1 MSEET
6 QEVLGENTIPE
17 NNQVQEPVNKTIDL
31 SSFSM
36 EELITELENL
46 CEIQNPYSV
55 SKRSEE
61 IKTLFYKSLKSE
73 NNIEDISEEDSDE
86 DSDEDED
93 EEKKTLHPLEVKFK
107 NVNNKFRKIKSDYR
121 KNREKEENKNLI
133 IKENIISDID
143 KLSKEEESLKVT
155 FEKFKDYQNKWN
167 NTGRVP
173 ITKSNDLWQNYH
185 HHVELFYDYIKINK
199 ELRDLDFK
207 RNLEQKTIICEKSEK
222 LSNDKSINTAF
233 NSLQEL
239 HEHWKNIGP
248 VSREYRESIWE
259 RFQTASRKINKNRN
273 DYFLNKKRIL
283 KGNTELKSSIC
294 KEINKL
300 SEDNPNTHQQWNN
313 LSEKLN
319 ELSEKWKKA
328 APIEKSDLKKSW
340 TEFREATNE
349 FYSMRNNF
357 YKNRKEDNNNNLQ
370 EKIKI
375 CEQAE
380 ELSTST
386 NWKETGKQL
395 IQLQE
400 KWKNSAFVPKNLS
413 DKIWKRFRSACN
425 KFFDARKKHYKLL
438 DKEKE
443 GNLKEKTTLL
453 KEVQKFDVS
462 ENPREDIKKLKEFSE
477 KWNSIGF
484 VPKQDIQ
491 IKDKFDKVI
500 SSLYN
505 KLKVDRS
512 EKKTIQFQIKAE
524 RLKGNS
530 DKLNVEKELIRE
542 EIGKVNKTILQYE
555 NNISFFGNGKGT
567 EKLKEDVLK
576 NIENSKK
583 EIEELKKKLSLLNK
597 I

>member
-73 NNIEDISEEDSDE
+73 KNIEGISEEDS
-86 DSDEDED
+86 DED

-107 NVNNKFRKIKSDYR
+107 NVNNKFRKIKSDFR

-155 FEKFKDYQNKWN
+155 FEKFKDYQKKWN
-167 NTGRVP
+167 NTGHVP

-259 RFQTASRKINKNRN
+259 RFQTATRKINKNRN

-357 YKNRKEDNNNNLQ
+357 YKNRKEDNSNNLQ

-453 KEVQKFDVS
+453 KEVEKFDVS
-462 ENPREDIKKLKEFSE
+462 ENPREDIKRLKEFSE

-491 IKDKFDKVI
+491 INDRFDKVI
-500 SSLYN
+500 SFLYN
-505 KLKVDRS
+505 KLKVDKS

>member
-6 QEVLGENTIPE
+6 QEVLDENTISE
-17 NNQVQEPVNKTIDL
+17 NNQVQESVNKTIDL
-31 SSFSM
+31 SSLSM

-46 CEIQNPYSV
+46 CETQNPYSV
-55 SKRSEE
+55 SKKSEE

-86 DSDEDED
+86 
-93 EEKKTLHPLEVKFK
+93 EKKTLHPLELKFK

-121 KNREKEENKNLI
+121 KKREKEENKNLI
-133 IKENIISDID
+133 IKENIISEID
-143 KLSKEEESLKVT
+143 KLSKEEESIKIT
-155 FEKFKDYQNKWN
+155 FEKFKDYQKKWN
-167 NTGRVP
+167 NTGHVP

-207 RNLEQKTIICEKSEK
+207 KNLEQKTIICEKSEK

-273 DYFLNKKRIL
+273 DYFLNKKRIF

-300 SEDNPNTHQQWNN
+300 SEDDPNTHQQWNN

-340 TEFREATNE
+340 TEFREVTNK
-349 FYSMRNNF
+349 FYSMKNNF

-370 EKIKI
+370 EKISI
-375 CEQAE
+375 CEKAE
-380 ELSTST
+380 DLSNST
-386 NWKETGKQL
+386 NWQETGKQL

-443 GNLKEKTTLL
+443 ENIKEKTVLL
-453 KEVQKFDVS
+453 KTVENFDVS
-462 ENPREDIKKLKEFSE
+462 DNPKEDIKKLKEFSE

-491 IKDKFDKVI
+491 INDKFDKVI

-505 KLKVDRS
+505 KLKVDKS
-512 EKKTIQFQIKAE
+512 EKKNIQFQIKAE
-524 RLKGNS
+524 KLKGNS
-530 DKLNVEKELIRE
+530 DKLNIEKDFIRQ
-542 EIGKVNKTILQYE
+542 EIEKVNKTILQYE

-576 NIENSKK
+576 NIENDRK

>member
-6 QEVLGENTIPE
+6 QEVLDENTIPE

-31 SSFSM
+31 SSLSM

-55 SKRSEE
+55 SKKSEE

-86 DSDEDED
+86 
-93 EEKKTLHPLEVKFK
+93 EKKTLHPLEVKFK
-107 NVNNKFRKIKSDYR
+107 NANNKFRKIKSDYR

-155 FEKFKDYQNKWN
+155 FKKFKNYQKKWN
-167 NTGRVP
+167 NTGHVP

-259 RFQTASRKINKNRN
+259 RFQTASRKINKKRN

-300 SEDNPNTHQQWNN
+300 SEDDPNTHQQWNN

-340 TEFREATNE
+340 KEFREATNK

-370 EKIKI
+370 ERIRI
-375 CEQAE
+375 CEKAE

-386 NWKETGKQL
+386 NWKETGRQL

-453 KEVQKFDVS
+453 KEVEKFDVS

-500 SSLYN
+500 LSLYN
-505 KLKVDRS
+505 KLKVDKS
-512 EKKTIQFQIKAE
+512 ERKTIQFQIKAE

-576 NIENSKK
+576 NIKNSKK

>member
-17 NNQVQEPVNKTIDL
+17 NNQVQEPVNKTMDL
-31 SSFSM
+31 SSLSM

-86 DSDEDED
+86 DSDED

-259 RFQTASRKINKNRN
+259 RFQTATRKINKNRN

-505 KLKVDRS
+505 KLKVDKS

-524 RLKGNS
+524 RLKSNS

-567 EKLKEDVLK
+567 ERLKEDVLK

>member
-1 MSEET
+1 MSEAT
-6 QEVLGENTIPE
+6 QEVLDENTIPE

-31 SSFSM
+31 SSLSM

-55 SKRSEE
+55 SKKSEE

-73 NNIEDISEEDSDE
+73 NNIEDISEEDSE
-86 DSDEDED
+86 Q
-93 EEKKTLHPLEVKFK
+93 EKKTLHPLEVKFK

-155 FEKFKDYQNKWN
+155 FEKFKDYQKKWN
-167 NTGRVP
+167 NTGHVP

-273 DYFLNKKRIL
+273 DYFLNKKRIF

-300 SEDNPNTHQQWNN
+300 SEDDPNTHQQWNN

-453 KEVQKFDVS
+453 KEVEKFDVS

-505 KLKVDRS
+505 KLKVDKS

-567 EKLKEDVLK
+567 EKFKEDVLK

>member
-6 QEVLGENTIPE
+6 QEILGENTIPE

-73 NNIEDISEEDSDE
+73 NNIEDISEEDS
-86 DSDEDED
+86 DED

-248 VSREYRESIWE
+248 VSRKYRESIWE
-259 RFQTASRKINKNRN
+259 RFQTATRKINKNRN

-462 ENPREDIKKLKEFSE
+462 ENPREDIKRLKEFSE

-491 IKDKFDKVI
+491 INDRFDKVI

-505 KLKVDRS
+505 KLKVDKS

>member
-6 QEVLGENTIPE
+6 QEVLDENTIPE
-17 NNQVQEPVNKTIDL
+17 NNQVQESVNKTIDL
-31 SSFSM
+31 SSLSM

-55 SKRSEE
+55 SKKSEE

-73 NNIEDISEEDSDE
+73 NNIEDISEEDS
-86 DSDEDED
+86 DED

-155 FEKFKDYQNKWN
+155 FEKFKNYQKKWN
-167 NTGRVP
+167 NTGHVP

-185 HHVELFYDYIKINK
+185 HHIELFYDYIKINK

-207 RNLEQKTIICEKSEK
+207 KNLEQKTIICEKSEK

-259 RFQTASRKINKNRN
+259 RFQTATRKINKNRN

-375 CEQAE
+375 CEKAE

-453 KEVQKFDVS
+453 KKVEKFDVS
-462 ENPREDIKKLKEFSE
+462 NNPREDIKKLKEFSE

-491 IKDKFDKVI
+491 INDRFDKVI

-505 KLKVDRS
+505 KLKVDKS

-567 EKLKEDVLK
+567 ERLKEDVLK

>member
-6 QEVLGENTIPE
+6 QEVLDENTIPE

-31 SSFSM
+31 SSLSM

-55 SKRSEE
+55 SKKSEE

-86 DSDEDED
+86 
-93 EEKKTLHPLEVKFK
+93 EKKTLHPLEVKFK
-107 NVNNKFRKIKSDYR
+107 NANNKFRKIKSDYR

-155 FEKFKDYQNKWN
+155 FEKFKDYQKKWN

-259 RFQTASRKINKNRN
+259 RFQTASRKINKKRN

-300 SEDNPNTHQQWNN
+300 SEDDPNTHQQWNN

-340 TEFREATNE
+340 TEFREATNK

-370 EKIKI
+370 ERIRI
-375 CEQAE
+375 CEKAE

-386 NWKETGKQL
+386 NWKETGRQL

-453 KEVQKFDVS
+453 KKVEKFDVS
-462 ENPREDIKKLKEFSE
+462 DNPREDIKKLKEFSE

-491 IKDKFDKVI
+491 INDKFDKVI

-505 KLKVDRS
+505 KLKVDKS

>member
-86 DSDEDED
+86 
-93 EEKKTLHPLEVKFK
+93 EKKTLHPLEVKFK

-155 FEKFKDYQNKWN
+155 FEKFKDYQKKWN
-167 NTGRVP
+167 NTGHVP

-273 DYFLNKKRIL
+273 DYFLNKKRIF

-300 SEDNPNTHQQWNN
+300 SEENPNTHQQWNN

-357 YKNRKEDNNNNLQ
+357 YKNRKEDNSNNLQ

-453 KEVQKFDVS
+453 KEVEKFDVS
-462 ENPREDIKKLKEFSE
+462 ENPREDIKRLKEFSE

-491 IKDKFDKVI
+491 INDRFDKVI
-500 SSLYN
+500 SFLYN
-505 KLKVDRS
+505 KLKVDKS

>member
-6 QEVLGENTIPE
+6 QEVLDENTIPE

-31 SSFSM
+31 SSLSM

-73 NNIEDISEEDSDE
+73 NNIEDISEEDS
-86 DSDEDED
+86 DED

-155 FEKFKDYQNKWN
+155 FEKFKDYQKKWN
-167 NTGRVP
+167 NTGHVP

-273 DYFLNKKRIL
+273 DYFLNKKRIF

-340 TEFREATNE
+340 TEFREATNK
-349 FYSMRNNF
+349 FYSMKNNF

-375 CEQAE
+375 CEKAE

-453 KEVQKFDVS
+453 KKVEKFDVS
-462 ENPREDIKKLKEFSE
+462 DNPREDIKKLKEFSE

-505 KLKVDRS
+505 KLKVDKS

-567 EKLKEDVLK
+567 ERLKEDVLK

>member
-73 NNIEDISEEDSDE
+73 NNIEDISEEDSE
-86 DSDEDED
+86 Q
-93 EEKKTLHPLEVKFK
+93 EKKTLHPLELKFK

-155 FEKFKDYQNKWN
+155 FEKFKDYQKKWN
-167 NTGRVP
+167 NTGHVP

-248 VSREYRESIWE
+248 VSREYRESIWK
-259 RFQTASRKINKNRN
+259 RFQTATRKINKNRN

-300 SEDNPNTHQQWNN
+300 SEDDPNTHQQWNN

-453 KEVQKFDVS
+453 KEVEKFDVS
-462 ENPREDIKKLKEFSE
+462 DNPREDIKKLKEFSE

-491 IKDKFDKVI
+491 INDRFDKVI

-505 KLKVDRS
+505 KLKVDKS

>member
-6 QEVLGENTIPE
+6 QEVLDENTIPE

-31 SSFSM
+31 SSLSM

-55 SKRSEE
+55 SKKSEE

-73 NNIEDISEEDSDE
+73 NNIEDISEEDSE
-86 DSDEDED
+86 Q
-93 EEKKTLHPLEVKFK
+93 EKKTLHPLEVKFK

-155 FEKFKDYQNKWN
+155 FEKFKNYQKKWN
-167 NTGRVP
+167 NTGHVP

-300 SEDNPNTHQQWNN
+300 SEDDPNTHQQWNN

-340 TEFREATNE
+340 TEFREATNK

-370 EKIKI
+370 ERIRI
-375 CEQAE
+375 CEKAE

-386 NWKETGKQL
+386 NWKETGRQL

-453 KEVQKFDVS
+453 KEVEKFDVS

-484 VPKQDIQ
+484 VPKQNIQ

-500 SSLYN
+500 LSLYN
-505 KLKVDRS
+505 KLKVDKS
-512 EKKTIQFQIKAE
+512 ERKTIQFQIKAE

>member
-1 MSEET
+1 MSEAT
-6 QEVLGENTIPE
+6 QEVLDENTIPE

-31 SSFSM
+31 SSLSM

-55 SKRSEE
+55 SKKSEE

-73 NNIEDISEEDSDE
+73 NNIEDISEEDSE
-86 DSDEDED
+86 Q
-93 EEKKTLHPLEVKFK
+93 EKKTLHPLELKFK
-107 NVNNKFRKIKSDYR
+107 NVNNKFKKIKSDYR

-155 FEKFKDYQNKWN
+155 FEKFKNYQKKWN
-167 NTGRVP
+167 NTGHVP

-185 HHVELFYDYIKINK
+185 HHIELFYDYIKINK

-207 RNLEQKTIICEKSEK
+207 KNLEQKTIICEKSEK

-259 RFQTASRKINKNRN
+259 RFQTATRKINKNRN

-294 KEINKL
+294 KEIKKL

-340 TEFREATNE
+340 TEFREATNK
-349 FYSMRNNF
+349 FYSMKNNF

-375 CEQAE
+375 CEKAE

-386 NWKETGKQL
+386 NWKETGKEL

-453 KEVQKFDVS
+453 KKVEKFDVS
-462 ENPREDIKKLKEFSE
+462 NNPREDIKKLKEFSE

-505 KLKVDRS
+505 KLKVDKS

-567 EKLKEDVLK
+567 EKFKEDVLK

>member
-1 MSEET
+1 MSEEEQT
-6 QEVLGENTIPE
+6 VLDKNTILE
-17 NNQVQEPVNKTIDL
+17 NNEVQESLTETTNL
-31 SSFSM
+31 SSLSM
-36 EELITELENL
+36 EKLIIELENL

-55 SKRSEE
+55 SKKSEE

-86 DSDEDED
+86 
-93 EEKKTLHPLEVKFK
+93 EKKTLHPLEVKFK
-107 NVNNKFRKIKSDYR
+107 NVSNKFRKIKSDYR

-155 FEKFKDYQNKWN
+155 FEKFKNYQKKWN
-167 NTGRVP
+167 NTGHVP

-207 RNLEQKTIICEKSEK
+207 RNLEQKTIICEKSER

-259 RFQTASRKINKNRN
+259 RFQTASRKINKKRN

-300 SEDNPNTHQQWNN
+300 SEDDPNTHQQWNN

-340 TEFREATNE
+340 TEFREATNK

-370 EKIKI
+370 EKIRI
-375 CEQAE
+375 CEKAE

-386 NWKETGKQL
+386 NWKETGRQL

-453 KEVQKFDVS
+453 KEVEKFDVS

-500 SSLYN
+500 LSLYN
-505 KLKVDRS
+505 KLKVDKS
-512 EKKTIQFQIKAE
+512 ERKTIQFQIKAE

>member
-1 MSEET
+1 MSEAT
-6 QEVLGENTIPE
+6 QEVLDENTIPE

-31 SSFSM
+31 SSLSM

-55 SKRSEE
+55 SKKSEE

-73 NNIEDISEEDSDE
+73 NNIEDISEEDSE
-86 DSDEDED
+86 Q
-93 EEKKTLHPLEVKFK
+93 EKKTLHPLELKFK
-107 NVNNKFRKIKSDYR
+107 NVNNKFKKIKSDYR

-155 FEKFKDYQNKWN
+155 FEKFKNYQKKWN
-167 NTGRVP
+167 NTGHVP

-185 HHVELFYDYIKINK
+185 HHIELFYDYIKINK

-207 RNLEQKTIICEKSEK
+207 KNLEQKTIICEKSEK

-259 RFQTASRKINKNRN
+259 RFQTATRKINKNRN

-294 KEINKL
+294 KEIKKL

-340 TEFREATNE
+340 TEFREATNK
-349 FYSMRNNF
+349 FYSMKNNF

-375 CEQAE
+375 CEKAE

-386 NWKETGKQL
+386 NWKETGKEL

-453 KEVQKFDVS
+453 KKVEKFDVS
-462 ENPREDIKKLKEFSE
+462 NNPREDIKKLKEFSE

-505 KLKVDRS
+505 KLKVDKS

-530 DKLNVEKELIRE
+530 DKLNVEKQLIRE

-567 EKLKEDVLK
+567 ERLKEDVLK

>member
-86 DSDEDED
+86 DSDED

-248 VSREYRESIWE
+248 VSRKYRESIWE
-259 RFQTASRKINKNRN
+259 RFQTATRKINKNRN

-453 KEVQKFDVS
+453 KKVEKFDVS
-462 ENPREDIKKLKEFSE
+462 DNPREDIKKLKEFSE

-491 IKDKFDKVI
+491 INDRFDKVI

-505 KLKVDRS
+505 KLKVDKS

-576 NIENSKK
+576 KIENSKK
-583 EIEELKKKLSLLNK
+583 EIKELKKELSLLNK

>member
-1 MSEET
+1 MSEAT
-6 QEVLGENTIPE
+6 QEVLDENTIPE

-31 SSFSM
+31 SSLSM

-55 SKRSEE
+55 SKKSEE

-73 NNIEDISEEDSDE
+73 NNIEDISEEDSE
-86 DSDEDED
+86 Q
-93 EEKKTLHPLEVKFK
+93 EKKTLHPLELKFK
-107 NVNNKFRKIKSDYR
+107 NVNNKFKKIKSDYR

-155 FEKFKDYQNKWN
+155 FEKFKNYQKKWN
-167 NTGRVP
+167 NTGHVP

-185 HHVELFYDYIKINK
+185 HHIELFYDYIKINK

-259 RFQTASRKINKNRN
+259 RFQTATRKINKNRN

-294 KEINKL
+294 KEIKKL

-386 NWKETGKQL
+386 NWKETGKEL

-453 KEVQKFDVS
+453 KKVEKFDVS
-462 ENPREDIKKLKEFSE
+462 NNPREDIKKLKEFSE

-505 KLKVDRS
+505 KLKVDKS

-567 EKLKEDVLK
+567 ERLKEDVLK

>member
-6 QEVLGENTIPE
+6 QEVLDENTIPE

-31 SSFSM
+31 SSLSM

-55 SKRSEE
+55 SKKSEE

-86 DSDEDED
+86 
-93 EEKKTLHPLEVKFK
+93 EKKTLHPLEVKFK
-107 NVNNKFRKIKSDYR
+107 NANNKFRKIKSDYR

-133 IKENIISDID
+133 IKESIISDID

-155 FEKFKDYQNKWN
+155 FEKFKDYQKKWN
-167 NTGRVP
+167 NTGHVP

-259 RFQTASRKINKNRN
+259 RFQTASRKINKKRN

-300 SEDNPNTHQQWNN
+300 SEDDPNTHQQWNN

-370 EKIKI
+370 ERIRI
-375 CEQAE
+375 CEKAE

-386 NWKETGKQL
+386 NWKETGRQL

-453 KEVQKFDVS
+453 KKVEKFDVS
-462 ENPREDIKKLKEFSE
+462 DNPREDIKKLKEFSE

-491 IKDKFDKVI
+491 INDKFDKVI

-505 KLKVDRS
+505 KLKVDKS

>member
-6 QEVLGENTIPE
+6 QEILGENTIPE

-86 DSDEDED
+86 D

-107 NVNNKFRKIKSDYR
+107 NANNKFRKIKSDYR

-167 NTGRVP
+167 NTGHVP

-248 VSREYRESIWE
+248 VSREYRESIWK
-259 RFQTASRKINKNRN
+259 RFQTATRKINKNRN

-462 ENPREDIKKLKEFSE
+462 ENPREDIKRLKEFSE

-491 IKDKFDKVI
+491 INDRFDKVI

-505 KLKVDRS
+505 KLKVDKS

>member
-6 QEVLGENTIPE
+6 QEVLDENTIPE

-31 SSFSM
+31 SSLSM

-55 SKRSEE
+55 SKKSEE

-86 DSDEDED
+86 
-93 EEKKTLHPLEVKFK
+93 EKKTLHPLEVKFK
-107 NVNNKFRKIKSDYR
+107 NANNKFRKIKSDYR

-155 FEKFKDYQNKWN
+155 FEKFKNYQKKWN
-167 NTGRVP
+167 NTGHVP

-259 RFQTASRKINKNRN
+259 RFQTASRKINKKRN
-273 DYFLNKKRIL
+273 DYFLNKKRIF

-300 SEDNPNTHQQWNN
+300 SEDDPNTHQQWNN

-340 TEFREATNE
+340 TEFREATNK

-370 EKIKI
+370 EKIRI
-375 CEQAE
+375 CEKAE

-386 NWKETGKQL
+386 NWKETGRQL

-453 KEVQKFDVS
+453 KEVEKFDVS

-500 SSLYN
+500 LSLYN
-505 KLKVDRS
+505 KLKVDKS
-512 EKKTIQFQIKAE
+512 ERKTIQFQIKAE

>member
-86 DSDEDED
+86 D

-167 NTGRVP
+167 NTGHVP

-259 RFQTASRKINKNRN
+259 RFQTATRKINKNRN

-453 KEVQKFDVS
+453 KEVEKFDVS
-462 ENPREDIKKLKEFSE
+462 ENPREDIKRLKEFSE

-491 IKDKFDKVI
+491 INDRFDKVI

-505 KLKVDRS
+505 KLKVDKS

>member
-1 MSEET
+1 MSEAT
-6 QEVLGENTIPE
+6 QEVLDENTIPE

-31 SSFSM
+31 SSLSM

-55 SKRSEE
+55 SKKSEE

-73 NNIEDISEEDSDE
+73 NNIEDISEEDSE
-86 DSDEDED
+86 Q
-93 EEKKTLHPLEVKFK
+93 EKKTLHPLELKFK
-107 NVNNKFRKIKSDYR
+107 NVNNKFKKIKSDYR

-155 FEKFKDYQNKWN
+155 FEKFKNYQKKWN
-167 NTGRVP
+167 NTGHVP

-185 HHVELFYDYIKINK
+185 HHIELFYDYIKINK

-207 RNLEQKTIICEKSEK
+207 KNLEQKTIICEKSEK

-259 RFQTASRKINKNRN
+259 RFQTATRKINKNRN

-294 KEINKL
+294 KEIKKL

-375 CEQAE
+375 CEKAE

-386 NWKETGKQL
+386 NWKETGKEL

-453 KEVQKFDVS
+453 KKVEKFDVS
-462 ENPREDIKKLKEFSE
+462 NNPREDIKKLKEFSE

-505 KLKVDRS
+505 KLKVDKS

>member
-1 MSEET
+1 MSEAT
-6 QEVLGENTIPE
+6 QEVLDENTIPE

-31 SSFSM
+31 SSLSM

-55 SKRSEE
+55 SKKSEE

-73 NNIEDISEEDSDE
+73 NNIEDISEEDSE
-86 DSDEDED
+86 Q
-93 EEKKTLHPLEVKFK
+93 EKKTLHPLELKFK
-107 NVNNKFRKIKSDYR
+107 NVNNKFKKIKSDYR

-155 FEKFKDYQNKWN
+155 FEKFKNYQKKWN
-167 NTGRVP
+167 NTGHVP

-185 HHVELFYDYIKINK
+185 HHIELFYDYIKINK

-207 RNLEQKTIICEKSEK
+207 KNLEQKTIICEKSEK

-259 RFQTASRKINKNRN
+259 RFQTATRKINKNRN

-294 KEINKL
+294 KEIKKL

-340 TEFREATNE
+340 TEFREATNK
-349 FYSMRNNF
+349 FYSMKNNF

-375 CEQAE
+375 CEKAE

-386 NWKETGKQL
+386 NWKETGKEL

-453 KEVQKFDVS
+453 KKVEKFDVS
-462 ENPREDIKKLKEFSE
+462 NNPREDIKKLKEFSE

-505 KLKVDRS
+505 KLKVDKS

>member
-1 MSEET
+1 MSEAT
-6 QEVLGENTIPE
+6 QEVLDENTIPE

-31 SSFSM
+31 SSLSM

-55 SKRSEE
+55 SKKSEE

-73 NNIEDISEEDSDE
+73 NNIEDISEEDSE
-86 DSDEDED
+86 Q
-93 EEKKTLHPLEVKFK
+93 EKKTLHPLELKFK
-107 NVNNKFRKIKSDYR
+107 NVNNKFKKIKSDYR

-155 FEKFKDYQNKWN
+155 FEKFKNYQKKWN
-167 NTGRVP
+167 NTGHVP

-185 HHVELFYDYIKINK
+185 HHIELFYDYIKINK

-259 RFQTASRKINKNRN
+259 RFQTATRKINKNRN

-294 KEINKL
+294 KEIKKL

-340 TEFREATNE
+340 TEFREATNK
-349 FYSMRNNF
+349 FYSMKNNF

-375 CEQAE
+375 CEKAE

-386 NWKETGKQL
+386 NWKETGKEL

-453 KEVQKFDVS
+453 KKVEKFDVS
-462 ENPREDIKKLKEFSE
+462 NNPREDIKKLKEFSE

-505 KLKVDRS
+505 KLKVDKS

-567 EKLKEDVLK
+567 ERLKEDVLK

>member
-55 SKRSEE
+55 SKKSEE

-73 NNIEDISEEDSDE
+73 NNIEDISEEDS
-86 DSDEDED
+86 DED

-155 FEKFKDYQNKWN
+155 FEKFKNYQKKWN
-167 NTGRVP
+167 NTGHVP

-185 HHVELFYDYIKINK
+185 HHIELFYDYIKINK

-259 RFQTASRKINKNRN
+259 RFQTATRKINKNRN

-294 KEINKL
+294 KEIKKL

-340 TEFREATNE
+340 TEFREATNK
-349 FYSMRNNF
+349 FYSMKNNF

-375 CEQAE
+375 CEKAE

-453 KEVQKFDVS
+453 KEVEKFDVS
-462 ENPREDIKKLKEFSE
+462 ENPREDIKRLKEFSE

-505 KLKVDRS
+505 KLKVDKS

>member
-6 QEVLGENTIPE
+6 QEILGENTIPE

-86 DSDEDED
+86 D

-107 NVNNKFRKIKSDYR
+107 NANNKFRKIKSDYR

-259 RFQTASRKINKNRN
+259 RFQTATRKINKNRN

-462 ENPREDIKKLKEFSE
+462 ENPREDIKRLKEFSE

-491 IKDKFDKVI
+491 INDRFDKVI

-505 KLKVDRS
+505 KLKVDKS

>member
-1 MSEET
+1 MSEAT
-6 QEVLGENTIPE
+6 QEVLDENTIPE

-31 SSFSM
+31 SSLSM

-55 SKRSEE
+55 SKKSEE

-73 NNIEDISEEDSDE
+73 NNIEDISEEDSE
-86 DSDEDED
+86 Q
-93 EEKKTLHPLEVKFK
+93 EKKTLHPLELKFK
-107 NVNNKFRKIKSDYR
+107 NVNNKFKKIKSDYR

-155 FEKFKDYQNKWN
+155 FEKFKNYQKKWN
-167 NTGRVP
+167 NTGHVP

-185 HHVELFYDYIKINK
+185 HHIELFYDYIKINK

-259 RFQTASRKINKNRN
+259 RFQTATRKINKNRN

-294 KEINKL
+294 KEIKKL

-340 TEFREATNE
+340 TEFREATNK
-349 FYSMRNNF
+349 FYSMKNNF

-462 ENPREDIKKLKEFSE
+462 ENPREDIKRLKEFSE

-491 IKDKFDKVI
+491 VNDRFDKVI

-505 KLKVDRS
+505 KLKVDKS

-567 EKLKEDVLK
+567 ERLKEDVLK

>member
-86 DSDEDED
+86 D

-167 NTGRVP
+167 NTGHVP

-259 RFQTASRKINKNRN
+259 RFQTATRKINKNRN

-462 ENPREDIKKLKEFSE
+462 ENPREDIKRLKEFSE

-491 IKDKFDKVI
+491 INDRFDKVI

-505 KLKVDRS
+505 KLKVDKS

>member
-1 MSEET
+1 MSEAT
-6 QEVLGENTIPE
+6 QEVLDENTIPE

-31 SSFSM
+31 SSLSM

-55 SKRSEE
+55 SKKSEE

-73 NNIEDISEEDSDE
+73 NNIEDISEEDSE
-86 DSDEDED
+86 Q
-93 EEKKTLHPLEVKFK
+93 EKKTLHPLELKFK
-107 NVNNKFRKIKSDYR
+107 NVNNKFKKIKSDYR

-155 FEKFKDYQNKWN
+155 FEKFKNYQKKWN
-167 NTGRVP
+167 NTGHVP

-207 RNLEQKTIICEKSEK
+207 KNLEQKTIICEKSEK

-259 RFQTASRKINKNRN
+259 RFQTATRKINKNRN

-340 TEFREATNE
+340 TEFREATNK
-349 FYSMRNNF
+349 FYSMKNNF

-375 CEQAE
+375 CEKAE

-386 NWKETGKQL
+386 NWKETGKEL

-453 KEVQKFDVS
+453 KKVEKFDVS
-462 ENPREDIKKLKEFSE
+462 NNPREDIKKLKEFSE

-491 IKDKFDKVI
+491 INDKFDKVI

-505 KLKVDRS
+505 KLKVDKS

-530 DKLNVEKELIRE
+530 NKLNVEKELIRE

>member
-6 QEVLGENTIPE
+6 QEILGENTIPE

-73 NNIEDISEEDSDE
+73 NNIEDISEEDSE
-86 DSDEDED
+86 Q
-93 EEKKTLHPLEVKFK
+93 EKKTLHPLELKFK
-107 NVNNKFRKIKSDYR
+107 NVNNKFKKIKSDYR

-155 FEKFKDYQNKWN
+155 FEKFKNYQKKWN
-167 NTGRVP
+167 NTGHVP

-185 HHVELFYDYIKINK
+185 HHIELFYDYIKINK

-259 RFQTASRKINKNRN
+259 RFQTATRKINKNRN

-386 NWKETGKQL
+386 NWKETGKEL

-453 KEVQKFDVS
+453 KKVEKFDVS
-462 ENPREDIKKLKEFSE
+462 NNPREDIKKLKEFSE

-491 IKDKFDKVI
+491 INDRFDKVI

-505 KLKVDRS
+505 KLKVDKS

-567 EKLKEDVLK
+567 ERLKEDVLK

>member
-6 QEVLGENTIPE
+6 QEVLDENTIPE

-31 SSFSM
+31 SSLSM

-55 SKRSEE
+55 SKKSEE

-86 DSDEDED
+86 
-93 EEKKTLHPLEVKFK
+93 EKKTLHPLEVKFK
-107 NVNNKFRKIKSDYR
+107 NANNKFRKIKSDYR

-155 FEKFKDYQNKWN
+155 FEKFKDYQKKWN
-167 NTGRVP
+167 NTGHVP

-259 RFQTASRKINKNRN
+259 RFQTASRKINKKRN

-300 SEDNPNTHQQWNN
+300 SEDDPNTHQQWNN

-340 TEFREATNE
+340 TEFREATNK

-370 EKIKI
+370 EKIRI
-375 CEQAE
+375 CEKAE

-386 NWKETGKQL
+386 NWKESGRQL

-453 KEVQKFDVS
+453 KEVEKFDVS

-505 KLKVDRS
+505 KLKVDKS

>member
-1 MSEET
+1 MSEAT
-6 QEVLGENTIPE
+6 QEVLDENTIPE
-17 NNQVQEPVNKTIDL
+17 NNQLQEPVNKTIDL
-31 SSFSM
+31 SSLSM

-55 SKRSEE
+55 SKKSEE

-73 NNIEDISEEDSDE
+73 NNIEDISEEDSE
-86 DSDEDED
+86 Q
-93 EEKKTLHPLEVKFK
+93 EKKTLHPLEVKFK

-155 FEKFKDYQNKWN
+155 FEKFKDYQKKWN
-167 NTGRVP
+167 NTGHVP

-259 RFQTASRKINKNRN
+259 RFQTASRKINKKRN
-273 DYFLNKKRIL
+273 DYFLNKKRIF

-300 SEDNPNTHQQWNN
+300 SEDDPNTHQQWNN

-340 TEFREATNE
+340 TEFREATNK

-375 CEQAE
+375 CEKAE

-453 KEVQKFDVS
+453 KEVEKFDVS
-462 ENPREDIKKLKEFSE
+462 DNPREDIKRLKEFSE

-505 KLKVDRS
+505 KLKVDKS

>member
-6 QEVLGENTIPE
+6 QEILGENTIPE

-73 NNIEDISEEDSDE
+73 KNIEGISEEDS
-86 DSDEDED
+86 DED

-107 NVNNKFRKIKSDYR
+107 NANNKFRKIKSDYR

-167 NTGRVP
+167 NTGHVP

-248 VSREYRESIWE
+248 VSREYRESIWK
-259 RFQTASRKINKNRN
+259 RFQTATRKINKNRN

-462 ENPREDIKKLKEFSE
+462 ENPREDIKRLKEFSE

-491 IKDKFDKVI
+491 INDRFDKVI

-505 KLKVDRS
+505 KLKVDKS

>member
-1 MSEET
+1 MSEAT
-6 QEVLGENTIPE
+6 QEVLDENTIPE
-17 NNQVQEPVNKTIDL
+17 NNQLQEPVNKTIDL
-31 SSFSM
+31 SSLSM

-55 SKRSEE
+55 SKKSEE

-73 NNIEDISEEDSDE
+73 NNIEDISEEDSE
-86 DSDEDED
+86 Q
-93 EEKKTLHPLEVKFK
+93 EKKTLHPLEVKFK

-155 FEKFKDYQNKWN
+155 FEKFKNYQKKWN
-167 NTGRVP
+167 NTGHVP

-273 DYFLNKKRIL
+273 DYFLNKKRIF
-283 KGNTELKSSIC
+283 KGNRELKSSIC

-300 SEDNPNTHQQWNN
+300 SEDNPDTHQQWNN

-340 TEFREATNE
+340 TEFREATNK

-375 CEQAE
+375 CEKAE

-453 KEVQKFDVS
+453 KKVEKFDVS
-462 ENPREDIKKLKEFSE
+462 ENPREDIKRLKEFSE

-505 KLKVDRS
+505 KLKVDKS

>member
-6 QEVLGENTIPE
+6 QEVLDDNTISE
-17 NNQVQEPVNKTIDL
+17 NNQVQESVNKTIDL
-31 SSFSM
+31 NSLSM
-36 EELITELENL
+36 EELIAELENL
-46 CEIQNPYSV
+46 CEIKNPYSV
-55 SKRSEE
+55 SKKSEE

-73 NNIEDISEEDSDE
+73 NNIEDISEEDSE
-86 DSDEDED
+86 Q
-93 EEKKTLHPLEVKFK
+93 EKKTLHPLEVKFK

-143 KLSKEEESLKVT
+143 KLAKEEESLKVT
-155 FEKFKDYQNKWN
+155 FEKFKDYQKKWN
-167 NTGRVP
+167 NTGHVP

-273 DYFLNKKRIL
+273 DYFLNKKRIF

-357 YKNRKEDNNNNLQ
+357 YKNRKEDNNNNLK
-370 EKIKI
+370 EKISI
-375 CEQAE
+375 CEKAE
-380 ELSTST
+380 DLSTST
-386 NWKETGKQL
+386 NWQETGKQL

-443 GNLKEKTTLL
+443 GNIKEKTVLL
-453 KEVQKFDVS
+453 KTVENFDVS
-462 ENPREDIKKLKEFSE
+462 NNPKEDIKKLKEFSE

-491 IKDKFDKVI
+491 INNKFDKVI

-505 KLKVDRS
+505 KLKVDKS
-512 EKKTIQFQIKAE
+512 EKKNIQFQIKAE
-524 RLKGNS
+524 KLKGNS
-530 DKLNVEKELIRE
+530 DKLNIEKDFIRQ

-576 NIENSKK
+576 NIENSRK

>member
-6 QEVLGENTIPE
+6 QEVLDENTIPE

-31 SSFSM
+31 SSLSM

-55 SKRSEE
+55 SKKSEE

-86 DSDEDED
+86 
-93 EEKKTLHPLEVKFK
+93 EKKTLHPLEVKFK
-107 NVNNKFRKIKSDYR
+107 NANNKFRKIKSDYR

-155 FEKFKDYQNKWN
+155 FEKFKNYQKKWN
-167 NTGRVP
+167 NTGHVP

-259 RFQTASRKINKNRN
+259 RFQTASRKINKKRN

-300 SEDNPNTHQQWNN
+300 SEDDPNTHQQWNN

-340 TEFREATNE
+340 TEFREATNK

-370 EKIKI
+370 ERIRI
-375 CEQAE
+375 CEKAE

-386 NWKETGKQL
+386 NWKETGRQL

-453 KEVQKFDVS
+453 KEVEKFDVS

-484 VPKQDIQ
+484 VPKQNIQ

-500 SSLYN
+500 LSLYN
-505 KLKVDRS
+505 KLKVDKS
-512 EKKTIQFQIKAE
+512 ERKTIQFQIKAE

>member
-1 MSEET
+1 MSEAT
-6 QEVLGENTIPE
+6 QEVLDENTIPE

-73 NNIEDISEEDSDE
+73 NNIEDISEEDSE
-86 DSDEDED
+86 Q
-93 EEKKTLHPLEVKFK
+93 EKKTLHPLELKFK
-107 NVNNKFRKIKSDYR
+107 NVNNKFKKIKSDYR

-155 FEKFKDYQNKWN
+155 FEKFKNYQKKWN
-167 NTGRVP
+167 NTGHVP

-185 HHVELFYDYIKINK
+185 HHIELFYDYIKINK

-259 RFQTASRKINKNRN
+259 RFQTATRKINKNRN

-294 KEINKL
+294 KEIKKL

-340 TEFREATNE
+340 TEFREATNK
-349 FYSMRNNF
+349 FYSMKNNF

-375 CEQAE
+375 CEKAE

-386 NWKETGKQL
+386 NWKETGKEL

-453 KEVQKFDVS
+453 KKVEKFDVS
-462 ENPREDIKKLKEFSE
+462 NNPREDIKKLKEFSE

-505 KLKVDRS
+505 KLKVDKS

-567 EKLKEDVLK
+567 ERLKEDVLK

>member
-86 DSDEDED
+86 DSDED

-259 RFQTASRKINKNRN
+259 RFQTATRKINKNRN

-462 ENPREDIKKLKEFSE
+462 ENPREDIKRLKEFSE

-491 IKDKFDKVI
+491 INDRFDKVI

-505 KLKVDRS
+505 KLKVDKS